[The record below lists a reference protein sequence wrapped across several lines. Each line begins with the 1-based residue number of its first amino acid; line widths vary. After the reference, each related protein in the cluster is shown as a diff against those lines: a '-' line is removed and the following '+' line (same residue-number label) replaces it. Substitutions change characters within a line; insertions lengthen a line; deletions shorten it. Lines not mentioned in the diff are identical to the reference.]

1 MILCYQTLMKK
12 IFFLLLFF
20 IVISYGALNYIKDK
34 DISNYLKNHLNQNQ
48 KYLLKKY
55 LFPFQVISQ
64 HEKNLISERT
74 KIQQLEQLF
83 FEIASKSDFSEEEY
97 HFKVSLNDIKLDEK
111 IVLELENNLK
121 LTKFKIKNGFY
132 SGIKNIYPGSGYI
145 DFHFDNMLLLSSKGI
160 LSYSD
165 NELSKQ
171 SFKQIKNN
179 IDDFIN
185 LEQFSTKR
193 TPQANKFSIKDLL
206 IKDNKIYISY
216 TEEIEK
222 DCWNTSIIYSD
233 MNYDNIVFENFF
245 RSKCIHS
252 INNLDNEF
260 EPHQSGG
267 RMFSFDDNHILFGTG
282 EYRSR
287 YLAQDKKSING
298 KVLKINIYDKD
309 YEIISMGHRNPQGLY
324 FDKKNN
330 FIIETEHGPKGG
342 DEINIIYLN
351 GNRKIP
357 NYGWPISSAGIH
369 YVETNEKKQKY
380 PLYKSH
386 DEHGFIEPIKAF
398 VPSIAISEV
407 TKLNNETYVVSSLK
421 NKSLYFFNLNKDK
434 KIINLKRVEVFERVR
449 DLFFKN
455 GKLYMFLETTPSIGI
470 ISNF

>member
-1 MILCYQTLMKK
+1 MKK
-12 IFFLLLFF
+12 KFFFVVFFF
-20 IVISYGALNYIKDK
+20 IISYGALSYLKDK

-74 KIQQLEQLF
+74 KIQQLELLF
-83 FEIASKSDFSEEEY
+83 FEIASKIDFSEEE
-97 HFKVSLNDIKLDEK
+97 HNFKVSLNDIKLEEQP
-111 IVLELENNLK
+111 VLELENNLK
-121 LTKFKIKNGFY
+121 LKKFKIKNGFY
-132 SGIKNIYPGSGYI
+132 SGINNIYPGSGYI
-145 DFHFDNMLLLSSKGI
+145 DFHFNNMLLLSSKGI
-160 LSYSD
+160 LSYSN

-171 SFKQIKNN
+171 GFKQIKNN

-193 TPQANKFSIKDLL
+193 TPKAHNFSIKDLL
-206 IKDNKIYISY
+206 IKDDKIYISY
-216 TEEIEK
+216 SEEIKK

-233 MNYDNIVFENFF
+233 INYDNIEFKNFF
-245 RSKCIHS
+245 RSNCIHAT
-252 INNLDNEF
+252 NNLDNEF
-260 EPHQSGG
+260 EPLQSGG
-267 RMFSFDDNHILFGTG
+267 RMFSFDDNHILFSIG

-287 YLAQDKKSING
+287 YLAQDKTSING

-309 YEIISMGHRNPQGLY
+309 YEIISMGHRNPQGLF

-342 DEINIIYLN
+342 DEINIIDLN
-351 GNRKIP
+351 ENKKIP

-369 YVETNEKKQKY
+369 YVETKEKKQKY

-386 DEHGFIEPIKAF
+386 YEYGFIEPINAF
-398 VPSIAISEV
+398 VPSIGISEV

-421 NKSLYFFNLNKDK
+421 DKSLYFFNLNKK
-434 KIINLKRVEVFERVR
+434 KQVKNLERVEVFERVR

-470 ISNF
+470 ISNL